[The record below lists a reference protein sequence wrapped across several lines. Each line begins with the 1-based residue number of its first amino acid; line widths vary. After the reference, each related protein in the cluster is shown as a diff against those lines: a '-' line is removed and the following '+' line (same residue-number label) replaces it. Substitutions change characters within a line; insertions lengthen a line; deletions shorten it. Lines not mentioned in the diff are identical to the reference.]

1 MAKVRVR
8 KNETVEK
15 AIRRF
20 KRLVDNEGILRK
32 VKESRF
38 YEKPSVKKK
47 KKRARAEKRRRKMER
62 RRKR

>member
-8 KNETVEK
+8 KNEPVEK

-62 RRKR
+62 RKRS

>member
-8 KNETVEK
+8 KNEPVEK

-32 VKESRF
+32 VKESRY

-47 KKRARAEKRRRKMER
+47 KKRARAEKRRRQLET
-62 RRKR
+62 RKRT